1 MMSSEEFIKRLLDE
15 MSTGQVTIAHLRAVK
30 VFAEKEDDLLVVI
43 LLSGVANKEGSQ
55 GMAFAAKPETVVEL
69 ITQLARGLVELR
81 GADLATAGD
90 PMEMKIDLGKYL
102 GDHP

>member
-1 MMSSEEFIKRLLDE
+1 MMSAEEFIKRLLDE
-15 MSTGQVTIAHLRAVK
+15 MPAGQVTMAHLRAVK
-30 VFAEKEDDLLVVI
+30 VFAEKKDDLLVVI

-55 GMAFAAKPETVVEL
+55 GMAFAARPETVVEL

-81 GADLATAGD
+81 GVDLASAGES
-90 PMEMKIDLGKYL
+90 MEMKIDLGKYI